1 MKDVNTN
8 SKFTQLMPEYVP
20 GIRDDEA
27 AALDNVAKAKTEFE
41 SRRGRC
47 EEIAS
52 RHKFFTDQA
61 AEYADESRAVNEKI
75 KNRLRAQTDFSHKEL
90 ISFKAEMRQAIE
102 MMENN
107 LQLSDESSKSLAD
120 ARVMA
125 EKAANQYRLSRL
137 MALDLVADNMLE
149 AAVGAAN
156 NLFLAMYTKVTAF
169 RERRDGERTW
179 AHMGFDSEVSA
190 VIADVSARIAS
201 LYRCLDEDYMA
212 QQIPAPF
219 ATRFFAGDLDGGSPA
234 SWNKAGL
241 KAKAN
246 PKPSAT

>member
-27 AALDNVAKAKTEFE
+27 AALDNIAKAKAEFE
-41 SRRGRC
+41 SRKVRY

-52 RHKFFTDQA
+52 RHKYFTDQA
-61 AEYADESRAVNEKI
+61 ASSADESRAVNEKI
-75 KNRLRAQTDFSHKEL
+75 KDLLRAQAECPNKEV
-90 ISFKAEMRQAIE
+90 ISLRAEMREALE
-102 MMENN
+102 MMENFFF
-107 LQLSDESSKSLAD
+107 LAEECSGSLAD
-120 ARVMA
+120 ARGMA

-219 ATRFFAGDLDGGSPA
+219 AARFFAGDLDGGSPA